1 MNFNQNLLEEILCK
15 YKDSGYKFISFHDDV
30 EKKRN
35 VILRH
40 DIDFD
45 IQKALLIAELE
56 EKLDIR
62 STFFFLLRSDS
73 YNFFEKK
80 NIDTVMKIS
89 SFGHEISIHLD
100 PTLYTDVEEG
110 LRSEINLFHSAT
122 GLRPKIISFH
132 RPSEKYLKSN
142 HNIIDIPH
150 TYLDKF
156 FKDINYIA
164 DSGGGFFYD
173 NPIESENFKKQL
185 SLQLLIH
192 PIWWTTEGKTNIEKI
207 KNYLKTREEKFS
219 KHFARNCKPW
229 KDFLSNNK

>member
-1 MNFNQNLLEEILCK
+1 MNFNQKLLEEILCK
-15 YKDSGYKFISFHDDV
+15 YKDSGYKFISFHDEI
-30 EKKRN
+30 EKERN

-45 IQKALLIAELE
+45 IPKALLIAELE
-56 EKLDIR
+56 EKLDIS

-80 NIDTVMKIS
+80 NIDAVMRIS
-89 SFGHEISIHLD
+89 SLGHEISIHLD
-100 PTLYTDVEEG
+100 PTLYIGIEDG
-110 LRSEINLFHSAT
+110 LRSEINLFRSVT
-122 GLRPKIISFH
+122 GLKPRIISFH
-132 RPSEKYLKSN
+132 RPSEKYLNSN
-142 HNIIDIPH
+142 QNIIDLPH

-173 NPIESENFKKQL
+173 HPVESQSFEKQL

-192 PIWWTTEGKTNIEKI
+192 PIWWTTEGETNIDKI

-229 KDFLSNNK
+229 NNFLTNKK